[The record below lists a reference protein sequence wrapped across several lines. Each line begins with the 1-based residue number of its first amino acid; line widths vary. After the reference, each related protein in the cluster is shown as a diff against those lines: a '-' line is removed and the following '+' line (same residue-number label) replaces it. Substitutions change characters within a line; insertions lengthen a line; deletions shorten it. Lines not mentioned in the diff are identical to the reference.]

1 MTVQR
6 YWLSVGDGVSYGPYT
21 VEELRT
27 FMIDGRVT
35 ASSQL
40 CLETEETGAHD
51 WFPAGKLLPE
61 LAAPPR
67 SRTAVPPIAV
77 GAGGSVRQ
85 ISLAW
90 SIVATVL
97 SLLLCCLPIGVVPL
111 IIATNA
117 NARYAAGDFAAGE
130 ASERNYRTWMIV
142 TWVLLGIGLLGLV
155 LQIVLGVSWLMSAM

>member
-21 VEELRT
+21 VEELRA

-40 CLETEETGAHD
+40 CVEAEDAASQE
-51 WFPAGKLLPE
+51 WFPAGRLLPE

-67 SRTAVPPIAV
+67 SPTAVPPIAV
-77 GAGGSVRQ
+77 AAGGSLRQ
-85 ISLAW
+85 ISLVW
-90 SIVATVL
+90 SIVATVM

-130 ASERNYRTWMIV
+130 TAERNYRTWMIV

-155 LQIVLGVSWLMSAM
+155 LQIVLGIGWLMSVM